1 MGAGRADGG
10 LFPIDYEEP
19 LKVSKGVG
27 EGALA
32 ENSFLLTSK
41 YRLAKDFYVEFVQIR
56 NIDGPKASV

>member
-27 EGALA
+27 EGARLKIH
-32 ENSFLLTSK
+32 STSPANIGWLKISMWICPDKK
-41 YRLAKDFYVEFVQIR
+41 YRWPQ
-56 NIDGPKASV
+56 ASV